1 MFRIEAR
8 NAIVMC
14 KQHFRIKTGSAKV
27 FAFRL
32 LIELVYP
39 IQTQDFS
46 EDVGIIV
53 NALHTNDDLPSA
65 DHQES
70 LPRSTEEQPRYVA
83 ERAVVV
89 ETQPVQSVDI
99 DEEISESWPQ
109 PPTLLELQLDQEAN
123 R

>member
-8 NAIVMC
+8 NAIVIW
-14 KQHFRIKTGSAKV
+14 KQHFKIRTGSAKV
-27 FAFRL
+27 FAFRF

-39 IQTQDFS
+39 MQTQDFS

-70 LPRSTEEQPRYVA
+70 LPRPTEEQPRYVA
-83 ERAVVV
+83 ERAVV
-89 ETQPVQSVDI
+89 ETQPVPSVDI

-109 PPTLLELQLDQEAN
+109 PPTLLELQLNQEAN